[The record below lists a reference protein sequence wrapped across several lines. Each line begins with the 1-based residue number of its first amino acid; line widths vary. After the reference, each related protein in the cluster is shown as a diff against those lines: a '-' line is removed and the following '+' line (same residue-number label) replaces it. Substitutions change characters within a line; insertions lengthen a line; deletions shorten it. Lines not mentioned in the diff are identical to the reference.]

1 MASVIKTQ
9 AGYGVKLSPGE
20 NIQRPKIALGK
31 VTKKDATSAK
41 AHIERLIARCKTGQE
56 LPTATVEWLSN
67 VPDGLR
73 IRLEKLGLVE
83 RSARSR
89 WTVRGWVADYIKQR
103 RDVKPITIRHFR
115 DAERK
120 IVAFFLDDS
129 IGDVTVQHA
138 KNFRIYLKTTCG
150 MGENTI
156 RRMIGRC
163 RQFFNAAIEAG
174 IITKNPFLGQAV
186 SVRPNPSRFF
196 YVTQEMA
203 ETVLGA
209 CPDAEWRLLFG
220 LCRWG
225 GLRCPSEVVRL
236 RWQDIDFEN
245 SRFTVHSPKTEH
257 HIGQEKR
264 VVPMFP
270 ELKPLF
276 LAAFDAAPEG
286 AVYCVHKERG
296 DGVNLRTQ
304 LTRIIKRAGLEPWPK
319 LFQNLR
325 STRETELFRL
335 TSGDVKSVCSW
346 LGNSPMVAL
355 QHYAQTTEADLQAA
369 AKMTVLNQAEKRV
382 QKTVHTTTETTG
394 NDPQENQDKTFEN
407 KDKSFNCGNLHDI
420 SEPCKKRIKDKN
432 CPELESN
439 QHGVLTPS
447 GPQPDASANSA
458 IRATGR

>member
-1 MASVIKTQ
+1 MASVFKTQ

-20 NIQRPKIALGK
+20 NTQRPKIALGK
-31 VTKKDATSAK
+31 ATKKDALSAK
-41 AHIERLIARCKTGQE
+41 AHIERLVSRCKTGQE
-56 LPTATVEWLSN
+56 LAPSTAEWLSGIT
-67 VPDGLR
+67 DGLR

-83 RSARSR
+83 PAAKSR
-89 WTVRGWVADYIKQR
+89 WTVRAWVADYIKHR
-103 RDVKPITIRHFR
+103 TDVKPITIRHFR

-120 IVAFFLDDS
+120 IVAFFQDDS

-138 KNFRIYLKTTCG
+138 KNFRVYLKMTCG

-156 RRMIGRC
+156 RRLIGRC
-163 RQFFNAAIEAG
+163 RQFFNAAIESG
-174 IITKNPFLGQAV
+174 IITKNPFLGQSV

-196 YVTQEMA
+196 YVTPEIS
-203 ETVLGA
+203 EKVLAA

-236 RWQDIDFEN
+236 RWQDIDFEH

-276 LAAFDAAPEG
+276 QDAFDEASEG
-286 AVYCVHKERG
+286 AVFCVHKERG
-296 DGVNLRTQ
+296 AAVNLRTQ
-304 LTRIIKRAGLEPWPK
+304 LMRIIKRAGLEPWPK

-369 AKMTVLNQAEKRV
+369 AKMTVLNQSEKRV
-382 QKTVHTTTETTG
+382 QKSAHTTAETTR
-394 NDPQENQDKTFEN
+394 NEPQDNQDKVFDN
-407 KDKSFNCGNLHDI
+407 SDKPFICGNLQDI
-420 SEPCKKRIKDKN
+420 SEPCEKRIKDKK